1 MKELIIR
8 LKLSL
13 FKPCL
18 CLLVLTPVG
27 LSLALIVY
35 VLFYDSTA
43 ISVCSANE
51 VQQIA
56 FYGHIMFISKISYQ
70 ETVCQ

>member
-1 MKELIIR
+1 M
-8 LKLSL
+8 
-13 FKPCL
+13 F
-18 CLLVLTPVG
+18 VLTCAHTSGPVI
-27 LSLALIVY
+27 SF

-43 ISVCSANE
+43 VSVCSANE

>member
-1 MKELIIR
+1 M
-8 LKLSL
+8 
-13 FKPCL
+13 
-18 CLLVLTPVG
+18 LTPVG

-35 VLFYDSTA
+35 VLFYDNTA